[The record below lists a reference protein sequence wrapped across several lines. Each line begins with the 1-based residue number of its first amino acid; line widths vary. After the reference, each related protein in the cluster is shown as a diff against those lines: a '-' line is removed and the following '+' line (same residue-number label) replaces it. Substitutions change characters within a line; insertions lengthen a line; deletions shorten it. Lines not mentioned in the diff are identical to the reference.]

1 MTASETTSLVKTDN
15 DREMLKRLKAYQ
27 PMAFFV
33 TFGGYFMAHL
43 ARKSYSTVKQQ
54 LENEAGYSATMLSAM
69 DTVFMFTYA
78 AGNIINGNLGD
89 TFNPTTILA
98 IGLCGS
104 GACLLV
110 MTGAVLLNLV
120 AINVVLANTILLS
133 ILFLFGLF
141 QATGGPVGTA
151 VMGNWFCDAEAVKN
165 RGTIF
170 GFWTCHQYLGD
181 VSAALVTAWIFAAGK
196 PYWWALFVPA
206 ICSILFAFITVQ
218 LVADPVDKGIIT
230 PEVKIRQAKHEAKK
244 KEMAEKGESI
254 GDDKGPQAISFI
266 DAFKIP
272 GVARYAVAFGFF
284 KLVNYCL
291 FFWLPYFLGRHFP
304 PVKAN
309 LIASLY
315 SVGMMPGGII
325 VGYASDFFGGR
336 RAVVIGV
343 FMGLLMIFLGI
354 FAKFSES
361 EELGVGVLLFML
373 ACMGILVGGP
383 NNIITSAVAAD
394 LSSHPSVRGSSK
406 SLGTITGLINGCG
419 SFTASIGL
427 LAVGPL
433 QQKYGW
439 SSVWIYLIACTA
451 TGTSLMGSSI
461 YAEIFPPPPK
471 TVTVNV

>member
-1 MTASETTSLVKTDN
+1 MSETKPLVAN
-15 DREMLKRLKAYQ
+15 DDDMEMLRRLKAYQ
-27 PMAFFV
+27 PVAFFV

-43 ARKSYSTVKQQ
+43 TRKSYSTVKQQ
-54 LENEAGYSATMLSAM
+54 LQSDAGYSATILSAM

-78 AGNIINGNLGD
+78 AGNIVNGKLGD

-98 IGLCGS
+98 IGLWGS
-104 GACLLV
+104 GACLV
-110 MTGAVLLNLV
+110 AMTGAIILDLV
-120 AINVVLANTILLS
+120 SINVTLANSVLLS
-133 ILFLFGLF
+133 ILFLFGIF

-151 VMGNWFCDAEAVKN
+151 VMGNWFCDSESVKN

-181 VSAALVTAWIFAAGK
+181 ICAALVTAWILGSGAD
-196 PYWWALFVPA
+196 YWWALFVPA
-206 ICSILFAFITVQ
+206 ICNILFAFVTVT
-218 LVADPVDKGIIT
+218 LVADPYDKGIIT
-230 PEVKIRQAKHEAKK
+230 PEVKIRQAKFEAKK

-254 GDDKGPQAISFI
+254 GEDTGPQAISFV

-272 GVARYAVAFGFF
+272 MVANYAFAFGFF

-291 FFWLPYFLGRHFP
+291 FFWLPYFLGKNFD
-304 PVKAN
+304 PVRAN

-325 VGYASDFFGGR
+325 VGAASDFFGGR
-336 RAVVIGV
+336 RALVIGV
-343 FMGLLMIFLGI
+343 FMCLLIFFLAL

-361 EELGVGVLLFML
+361 GDMNPGALLVML

-406 SLGTITGLINGCG
+406 SLGTVTGLINGCG

-433 QQKYGW
+433 QDRYGW
-439 SSVWIYLIACTA
+439 SSVWIYLIGCTA
-451 TGTSLMGSSI
+451 TGTCLMGSKI
-461 YAEIFPPPPK
+461 YSEIFPPRQSISAD
-471 TVTVNV
+471 V